1 MSRQLGSLHRSN
13 SHPTNLTSTFP
24 IIPLFAFPPPDF
36 PSSNVTSGMNSDTNS
51 HISVLY
57 SISQLNNPNI
67 ETPDEFADSEPSPSN
82 NFHNSSN
89 FSQPPF
95 QPILSNNPDPITPTP
110 SYASQVTPT
119 YSSYH
124 SDQSSHSPDTPRIS
138 PRLDNFITLQ
148 QQPYHLHTPT
158 INQISS
164 TINSS
169 NPPTPTPSSNYT
181 ESLAPSSTSTESS
194 LNTNRAYRTFKR
206 KFPNHPF
213 PAKPGT
219 AREYINHPKHTNTKE
234 FLAITLPSFPQ
245 YTLNT
250 PHDTNETR
258 NFVDEYVLMPTLSW
272 TSYYHFTNPLCLPLS
287 NTHIDIERNTD
298 MLYRLT
304 TPLTAR
310 QFTYVGYKKSL
321 KTHTAPRANE
331 YTLEYYDHNII
342 RANQDQ
348 FLDDD
353 RFANP
358 QITEKFFIKT
368 PYIFTL
374 NIFDRKFDHIISEAL
389 TDTQAYESFKERF
402 QIFSLTFHF
411 LAPHERDLHCSHD
424 IMLRTKQ
431 THTYSYYRFIQ
442 NHFDL
447 HTPSRQPH
455 HRFQFI
461 NSKYTSP
468 FFLNFTY
475 CIKDTNLHGILRN
488 YDPITQMYIFCPI
501 TKTFNAEESRPFL
514 IPHEFVQPIEI
525 PILEFI
531 HNTKFNHKLYNL
543 IQNTPYEFA
552 VGTEELTTIKALQ
565 LLWPLLQTKNIIR
578 ILAKLLTT
586 SELIHDIFPHGFF
599 PDD

>member
-1 MSRQLGSLHRSN
+1 MSRQLESLHRSN
-13 SHPTNLTSTFP
+13 SHPTNLTSSIP

-51 HISVLY
+51 QISVLY

-82 NFHNSSN
+82 NFHNPSQ

-124 SDQSSHSPDTPRIS
+124 SDQSSPDTPRIS
-138 PRLDNFITLQ
+138 PELDNFITLQ
-148 QQPYHLHTPT
+148 QQPYHLNTPT

-164 TINSS
+164 TTNSS
-169 NPPTPTPSSNYT
+169 NPPTPSSNYT

-219 AREYINHPKHTNTKE
+219 AREYINHPQHTNTRE

-250 PHDTNETR
+250 PHDANETR

-272 TSYYHFTNPLCLPLS
+272 TSYYHFTNPLCLPLT
-287 NTHIDIERNTD
+287 NTSIDIDRNKD

-321 KTHTAPRANE
+321 KIHTAPRANE

-368 PYIFTL
+368 PYVFTL

-389 TDTQAYESFKERF
+389 TSTQAYESFKERF

-468 FFLNFTY
+468 YFLNFTY

-552 VGTEELTTIKALQ
+552 VGTEELTIIKALQ

-586 SELIHDIFPHGFF
+586 SELVHDIFPHGFF

>member
-13 SHPTNLTSTFP
+13 SHPTNLTSSIP

-51 HISVLY
+51 QISVLY

-82 NFHNSSN
+82 NFHNPSH

-124 SDQSSHSPDTPRIS
+124 SDQSSPDTPRIS
-138 PRLDNFITLQ
+138 PELDNFITLQ
-148 QQPYHLHTPT
+148 QQPYHLNTPT

-164 TINSS
+164 TTNSS
-169 NPPTPTPSSNYT
+169 NPPAPSSNYT

-219 AREYINHPKHTNTKE
+219 AREYINHPQHTNTRE

-250 PHDTNETR
+250 PHDANETR

-272 TSYYHFTNPLCLPLS
+272 TSYYHFTNPLCLPLT
-287 NTHIDIERNTD
+287 NTSIDIDRNKD

-321 KTHTAPRANE
+321 KIHTAPRANE

-368 PYIFTL
+368 PYVFTL

-389 TDTQAYESFKERF
+389 TSTQAYESFKERF

-468 FFLNFTY
+468 YFLNFTY
-475 CIKDTNLHGILRN
+475 CIKNTNLHGILRN

>member
-13 SHPTNLTSTFP
+13 SHPTNLTSSIP

-51 HISVLY
+51 QISVLY

-82 NFHNSSN
+82 NFHNPSQ

-124 SDQSSHSPDTPRIS
+124 SDQSSPDTPRIS
-138 PRLDNFITLQ
+138 PELDNFITLQ
-148 QQPYHLHTPT
+148 QQPYHLNTPT

-164 TINSS
+164 TTNSS
-169 NPPTPTPSSNYT
+169 NPPTPSSNYT
-181 ESLAPSSTSTESS
+181 ESLAPSSTSTEFS

-206 KFPNHPF
+206 NFPNHPF

-219 AREYINHPKHTNTKE
+219 AREYINHPQHTNTRE

-250 PHDTNETR
+250 PHDANETR

-272 TSYYHFTNPLCLPLS
+272 TSYYHFTNPLCLPLT
-287 NTHIDIERNTD
+287 NTSIDIDRNKD

-321 KTHTAPRANE
+321 KIHTAPRANE

-368 PYIFTL
+368 PYVFTL

-389 TDTQAYESFKERF
+389 TSTQAYESFKERF

-468 FFLNFTY
+468 YFLNFTY

-586 SELIHDIFPHGFF
+586 SELVHDIFPHGFF